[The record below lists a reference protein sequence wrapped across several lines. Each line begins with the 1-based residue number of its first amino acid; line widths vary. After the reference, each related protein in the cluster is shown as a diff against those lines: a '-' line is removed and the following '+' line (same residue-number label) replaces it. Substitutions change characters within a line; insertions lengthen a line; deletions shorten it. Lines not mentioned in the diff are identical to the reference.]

1 MPDILGMDLSFL
13 HNTGVGDVEIPV
25 KDKKRLFYQDER
37 KFAPPPPSYLVIN
50 NGALLTGTRQTEPFL
65 SGREGREVW
74 IIRYHFLHPFQYRRG
89 GKNFVPLLLVPVILL
104 FHPCEETV
112 LPRRRRRLR
121 RL

>member
-1 MPDILGMDLSFL
+1 MDLSFL

-25 KDKKRLFYQDER
+25 KDKKRLFYPDEI
-37 KFAPPPPSYLVIN
+37 KFAPPPPSYLEIN